1 MKKVIKVP
9 LWLGIIVC
17 IFFALLLFL
26 PMEKQRDFITGWGD
40 NGGGRPSYTQEQID
54 AGVLADKIV
63 FNSVSDGKI
72 GSEKNFVGARLD
84 ADQNLGEENVWNGN
98 KILAQNGGIYLIRA
112 YINNNSPLGYDNVS
126 LNTKVAFNIPTES
139 ATSIAVHGFIFSDNA
154 SPNEYWDSVLF
165 ESDNSFHLEYIY
177 GSALLS
183 NDGIGANGLTLSDE
197 IVTKAASNNGTLIG
211 YDALDGRIPGGE
223 DYASYVT
230 IKVMVVFDSDYTVE
244 QKVRLAGDDEWKY
257 TVAAQIGDEVE
268 FQIQYRNNGEHVHED
283 VMIKDVLPEN
293 LQYVNGSTKL
303 FNSNHPTGTNILTD
317 SVADYG
323 INIGNYAEGA
333 NAYVRFTAKVVDN
346 SLQHGPNTLVNWS
359 QCGIGSITL
368 QDYATVT
375 VNKNE

>member
-1 MKKVIKVP
+1 MSKKMKPFVVVIVTV
-9 LWLGIIVC
+9 I
-17 IFFALLLFL
+17 LFVVAFVL
-26 PMEKQRDFITGWGD
+26 PCWKSSNAVAGWGD

-112 YINNNSPLGYDNVS
+112 YIDNNSPLGYDNVS

-268 FQIQYRNNGEHVHED
+268 FQIQYRNNGEHVHEN
-283 VMIKDVLPEN
+283 VMIKDILPEN
-293 LQYVNGSTKL
+293 LQYIKGTTKL
-303 FNSNHPTGTNILTD
+303 FNSNHPNGMDILSDTIT
-317 SVADYG
+317 DYG
-323 INIGNYAEGA
+323 INIGHYDKGA
-333 NAYVRFTAKVVDN
+333 NAYVRFTAEVVDK
-346 SLQHGPNTLVNWS
+346 SLQCGSNTLVNWS